1 MRQRKLGICDPDIR
15 YAVSLMNYIN
25 ADIGNSFLAFAFS
38 TRESLSEYL
47 TGNHLDLVLVAEDWM
62 ADAAFWDTDTELSVI
77 LMSSHRSKNVI
88 SKNEDTDKIVKDIV
102 TLYT

>member
-47 TGNHLDLVLVAEDWM
+47 TGNHLDLVLVAEDWI
-62 ADAAFWDTDTELSVI
+62 ADAAFWDTDTELCD
-77 LMSSHRSKNVI
+77 RNVGA
-88 SKNEDTDKIVKDIV
+88 
-102 TLYT
+102 